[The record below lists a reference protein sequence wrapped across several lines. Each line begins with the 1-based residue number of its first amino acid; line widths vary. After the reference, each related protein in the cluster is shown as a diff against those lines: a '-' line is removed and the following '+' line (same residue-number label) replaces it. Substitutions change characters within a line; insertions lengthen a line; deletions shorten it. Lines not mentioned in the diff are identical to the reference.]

1 MHDTVD
7 LEGRGV
13 PSVFVATVEFT
24 DGAEHQARSLG
35 AEAPAVYVEH
45 PIQDRSDQEMLA
57 IADGAWE
64 AILSQLVAPEGGEN
78 G

>member
-13 PSVFVATVEFT
+13 PSAFVATVEFT

-45 PIQDRSDQEMLA
+45 PIQDRTDPEMRA
-57 IADGAWE
+57 IADQAFE
-64 AILSQLVAPEGGEN
+64 ILLTQLVSEDAEDA
-78 G
+78 

>member
-1 MHDTVD
+1 M
-7 LEGRGV
+7 

-45 PIQDRSDQEMLA
+45 PIQDRTDPEMRA
-57 IADGAWE
+57 IADQVFETLVA
-64 AILSQLVAPEGGEN
+64 QLVSEDAEDA
-78 G
+78 

>member
-45 PIQDRSDQEMLA
+45 PIQDRTDAEMRA
-57 IADGAWE
+57 IADQAFE
-64 AILSQLVAPEGGEN
+64 KLLTQLVSGDAEGV
-78 G
+78 